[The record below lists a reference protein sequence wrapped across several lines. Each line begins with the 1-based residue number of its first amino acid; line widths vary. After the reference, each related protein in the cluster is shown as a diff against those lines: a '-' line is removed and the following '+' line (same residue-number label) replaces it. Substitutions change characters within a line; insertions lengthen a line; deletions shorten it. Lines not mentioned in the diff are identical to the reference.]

1 MLKKQELQ
9 EMQIMYRR
17 ISIPKEY
24 KDINEWYS
32 KTENKQQF
40 KESLNPYNTE
50 TTFNYINDSFLNDIS
65 RMKDYKGRL
74 TGFTNLDNEI
84 NGVCPGL
91 YVLGAISSLGK
102 TTYICQ
108 LADQMASRG
117 EHIIFFSLEQS
128 RFELVSKAISRLTWE
143 HSPRQC

>member
-1 MLKKQELQ
+1 
-9 EMQIMYRR
+9 
-17 ISIPKEY
+17 

-32 KTENKQQF
+32 KIENKQQF

-50 TTFNYINDSFLNDIS
+50 TIFNYINDSFSNDIR

-117 EHIIFFSLEQS
+117 EHIIFFSL
-128 RFELVSKAISRLTWE
+128 
-143 HSPRQC
+143 